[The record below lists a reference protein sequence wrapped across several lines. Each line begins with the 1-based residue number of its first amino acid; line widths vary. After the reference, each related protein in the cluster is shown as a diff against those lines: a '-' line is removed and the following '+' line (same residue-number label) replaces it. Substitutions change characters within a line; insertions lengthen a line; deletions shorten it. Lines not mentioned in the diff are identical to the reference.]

1 MRKLLFFFTML
12 AGTTQLFAQSEY
24 TYDSGNWT
32 TFSVQHEFKKKFS
45 LNIDQEFRIKEN
57 YSRMNLLYTN
67 IGVSYKINKHLKVEP
82 SFRHIDKFLID
93 GRISFRHRLTMDVTY
108 KHKFGK
114 LTISERARYQTEVKN
129 VLSSRRGW
137 QAEQYLRMRTGVD
150 YKINDVFTANY
161 NCEFRYQINVPG
173 NDVVYN
179 GVWHRIRNVL
189 GVDINF
195 NSKNTLNLYYLIQNE
210 FNIGDPENISISGIQ
225 YTIKI

>member
-1 MRKLLFFFTML
+1 MIFATRLL
-12 AGTTQLFAQSEY
+12 AQSEY
-24 TYDSGNWT
+24 VFDAGNWS
-32 TFSVQHEFKKKFS
+32 TFTVQHEFKKKFS

-82 SFRHIDKFLID
+82 SYRHIDKFLLD
-93 GRISFRHRLTMDVTY
+93 GRISFRHRLMLDVTY
-108 KHKFGK
+108 KLKFGK
-114 LTISERARYQTEVKN
+114 WTVSERARYQTEVKN

-150 YKINDVFTANY
+150 YKINEVFTTNY

-173 NDVVYN
+173 SDVVYN
-179 GVWHRIRNVL
+179 GIWHRMRNVI